1 MCGRGDNMTVT
12 IRDIAKEAK
21 VSPSTVSRVV
31 NDSPLIS
38 QETKEKVRA
47 IMKELNF
54 TPNSIGKQ
62 LAKQSSFNIG
72 FLFSTQ
78 SKEVLLDTFFY
89 DIIRGVQSVVFAND
103 YDLTICDLNYLKSKQ
118 SFLERFVY
126 SKKIDGVI
134 LHVSLVSPEVINSLE
149 ELGFP
154 YVIVGQTEAETTW
167 VDIDNSMGGELAVTH
182 LLDKGY
188 KKISFIS
195 GTQDESISNHRLEGY
210 KRTLKNKHIKLNKDY
225 IVVGEGTEEDGYNHM
240 QELLALENPPDAVIC
255 INNYTAIGALRAIQE
270 KSLSIPQDI
279 GVLTFDNFPLAPYVN
294 PPLTCIQVDTFE
306 LGHVASELLMKKVT
320 SNFQENEN
328 KVLFPKLIPR
338 KSTEKQ
344 LRI

>member
-1 MCGRGDNMTVT
+1 MRGRGDNMTVT

-47 IMKELNF
+47 IMKDLNY

-118 SFLERFVY
+118 NFLERFVY
-126 SKKIDGVI
+126 NKKVDGVI
-134 LHVSLVSPEVINSLE
+134 LHVSLVTPEVINSLE

-154 YVIVGQTEAETTW
+154 YVIVGQTEADTTW

-188 KKISFIS
+188 KKNILYFWYS
-195 GTQDESISNHRLEGY
+195 R
-210 KRTLKNKHIKLNKDY
+210 
-225 IVVGEGTEEDGYNHM
+225 
-240 QELLALENPPDAVIC
+240 
-255 INNYTAIGALRAIQE
+255 
-270 KSLSIPQDI
+270 
-279 GVLTFDNFPLAPYVN
+279 
-294 PPLTCIQVDTFE
+294 
-306 LGHVASELLMKKVT
+306 
-320 SNFQENEN
+320 
-328 KVLFPKLIPR
+328 
-338 KSTEKQ
+338 
-344 LRI
+344 